1 MVAGLLQATSL
12 PLLVAGTRIGV
23 ELGRMSD
30 TTAAGLVAAGMLSV
44 LLFPPVALSLLQR
57 TE

>member
-23 ELGRMSD
+23 ELGRRSE
-30 TTAAGLVAAGMLSV
+30 TTAAGMLSV
-44 LLFPPVALSLLQR
+44 LLFPPIALSLLQR